1 MATHQLIKSDN
12 LLLTIPLSNV
22 SEGADRKQ
30 IKEDL
35 FETMDNFKGI
45 GLSGNQVGIME
56 RVFVM
61 YSDFTKREKIVC
73 FNPKITL
80 ASETEEFMDEGCL
93 SFPGL
98 WLKVKRPSW
107 IEVEYENENGEVIKD
122 TFTDLTARVFQH
134 EYDHME
140 GTNFT
145 QRVSKLKLN
154 MAQRRAAKM
163 KKKSM
168 FSMAA

>member
-1 MATHQLIKSDN
+1 MAIHQLIKSDN

-22 SEGADRKQ
+22 SEEADRKQ

-61 YSDFTKREKIVC
+61 YSNFTKREKIVC

-93 SFPGL
+93 SFDRAKKRATKQRKKIINMSLSRGGL
-98 WLKVKRPSW
+98 DSWLPSDAW
-107 IEVEYENENGEVIKD
+107 
-122 TFTDLTARVFQH
+122 
-134 EYDHME
+134 
-140 GTNFT
+140 
-145 QRVSKLKLN
+145 
-154 MAQRRAAKM
+154 
-163 KKKSM
+163 
-168 FSMAA
+168 